1 MDDVTK
7 EEIIREAIQNA
18 RKERDKKKEH
28 ERKVKNKGSEQKDM
42 KDKKQKTQ
50 EDIEKLFEDQD
61 AKAAESEKAEDEN
74 KEAADEAAEAET
86 EEKAAEE
93 TAGSQAESE
102 TEDAPDDA
110 QGEDEAQ
117 EEAEEGG
124 ESKKGGF
131 FKKKEKTDKNKE
143 RIAELED
150 KVKRQ
155 LAEFENFR
163 NRTEKEKAQMYDM
176 GAKSVLEKILP
187 VIDNFERGLATVPQ
201 EDAGGAFAEGMNMI
215 YKQLLSELE
224 KIGVTPIEAV
234 GKEFDPNLHNAV
246 MQMESEEYESGIV
259 AQEMQKGY
267 MYRDTVIRH
276 SMVAVVP

>member
-1 MDDVTK
+1 MDDVTR

-74 KEAADEAAEAET
+74 KEAAEAET
-86 EEKAAEE
+86 KEAAAEE
-93 TAGSQAESE
+93 TEANAEEE
-102 TEDAPDDA
+102 TEETETAE
-110 QGEDEAQ
+110 GGDEEQ
-117 EEAEEGG
+117 EEAEKGG

-131 FKKKEKTDKNKE
+131 FKKKDKTDKSKE

>member
-18 RKERDKKKEH
+18 RKERDRKKAEEGKEQ
-28 ERKVKNKGSEQKDM
+28 NKGSGQKDM
-42 KDKKQKTQ
+42 KDKKQKKQ
-50 EDIEKLFEDQD
+50 EDIEKLFEDRD
-61 AKAAESEKAEDEN
+61 AKETADEKAEGES
-74 KEAADEAAEAET
+74 KET
-86 EEKAAEE
+86 AEE
-93 TAGSQAESE
+93 TAGSEAEEKAEEEAKAEAPEEAESE
-102 TEDAPDDA
+102 ETAGDGAED
-110 QGEDEAQ
+110 Q
-117 EEAEEGG
+117 EETEEGV

-131 FKKKEKTDKNKE
+131 FKKKEKTDKSKE

-187 VIDNFERGLATVPQ
+187 VIDNFERGLATVP
-201 EDAGGAFAEGMNMI
+201 EGEAGGAFAEGMNMI

-246 MQMESEEYESGIV
+246 MQMESEEYESGFV
-259 AQEMQKGY
+259 SQEMQKGY

>member
-18 RKERDKKKEH
+18 RKERDRKKAEEGKEQ
-28 ERKVKNKGSEQKDM
+28 NKGSGQKDM

-50 EDIEKLFEDQD
+50 EDIEKLFEDRD
-61 AKAAESEKAEDEN
+61 AKETADEKAEGES
-74 KEAADEAAEAET
+74 KET
-86 EEKAAEE
+86 AEE
-93 TAGSQAESE
+93 TAGSEAEEKAEEEAKAEAPEEAGSE
-102 TEDAPDDA
+102 ETAGDGAKE
-110 QGEDEAQ
+110 Q

-187 VIDNFERGLATVPQ
+187 VIDNFERGLATVP
-201 EDAGGAFAEGMNMI
+201 EGEAGGAFAEGMNMI

-246 MQMESEEYESGIV
+246 MQVESDEYESGTV
-259 AQEMQKGY
+259 AQEFQKGY
-267 MYRDTVIRH
+267 KYHDSVIRY
-276 SMVAVVP
+276 SMVGVVQ

>member
-1 MDDVTK
+1 K
-7 EEIIREAIQNA
+7 
-18 RKERDKKKEH
+18 
-28 ERKVKNKGSEQKDM
+28 S
-42 KDKKQKTQ
+42 
-50 EDIEKLFEDQD
+50 
-61 AKAAESEKAEDEN
+61 
-74 KEAADEAAEAET
+74 
-86 EEKAAEE
+86 
-93 TAGSQAESE
+93 
-102 TEDAPDDA
+102 
-110 QGEDEAQ
+110 
-117 EEAEEGG
+117 
-124 ESKKGGF
+124 
-131 FKKKEKTDKNKE
+131 KE

-187 VIDNFERGLATVPQ
+187 VIDNFERGLATVPE

>member
-61 AKAAESEKAEDEN
+61 AKETADEKAEGES
-74 KEAADEAAEAET
+74 KET
-86 EEKAAEE
+86 AEE
-93 TAGSQAESE
+93 TAGSEAEEKAEEEAKAEAPEEAESE
-102 TEDAPDDA
+102 ETAGDGAKE
-110 QGEDEAQ
+110 Q

>member
-18 RKERDKKKEH
+18 RKERDRKKAEEGKEQ
-28 ERKVKNKGSEQKDM
+28 NKGSGQKDM

-50 EDIEKLFEDQD
+50 EDIEKLFEDRD
-61 AKAAESEKAEDEN
+61 AKETADEKAEGES
-74 KEAADEAAEAET
+74 KET
-86 EEKAAEE
+86 AEE
-93 TAGSQAESE
+93 TAGSEAEEKAEEEAKAEAPEEAGSE
-102 TEDAPDDA
+102 ETAGDGAKE
-110 QGEDEAQ
+110 Q

-187 VIDNFERGLATVPQ
+187 VIDNFERGLATVP
-201 EDAGGAFAEGMNMI
+201 EGEAGGAFAEGMNMI

-246 MQMESEEYESGIV
+246 MQMESEEYESGFV